1 MTFNIIGLISNSENC
16 HFNCYYF
23 FLRQY
28 NDIKFTEFNCII
40 KDNVIT
46 KAKISIAMF
55 KNNSIFEE
63 VDSGEGENVA
73 EDDQILDSS
82 TVTSVT

>member
-1 MTFNIIGLISNSENC
+1 
-16 HFNCYYF
+16 
-23 FLRQY
+23 
-28 NDIKFTEFNCII
+28 
-40 KDNVIT
+40 
-46 KAKISIAMF
+46 MF